1 MITTITNLEQMK
13 QAIEAFKEISEFH
26 FQAMETLLLLEG
38 RDDRMG
44 ELKVLIREIRGIING
59 AKDNLNS
66 HNAVKLMLQVIEK
79 NDNTLEDILGMKPEE
94 YAPKL
99 TVLRK
104 ALGSPK

>member
-38 RDDRMG
+38 RVDRMA
-44 ELKVLIREIRGIING
+44 ELKDLIKQVRDIING
-59 AKDNLNS
+59 SDNNLNS
-66 HNAVKLMLQVIEK
+66 ENAALLLKRLVDK
-79 NDNTLEDILGMKPEE
+79 NDTSLEVIYGMKPEE
-94 YAPKL
+94 YLPKL
-99 TVLRK
+99 TILRK

>member
-38 RDDRMG
+38 REDKME
-44 ELKVLIREIRGIING
+44 ELKALIKQVRDIVHG
-59 AKDNLNS
+59 ADKNLNS
-66 HNAVKLMLQVIEK
+66 NNAAELLMHVMAK
-79 NDNTLEDILGMKPEE
+79 NDTTLEDILGMRPEE
-94 YAPKL
+94 YLPKL
-99 TVLRK
+99 TILRK

>member
-1 MITTITNLEQMK
+1 MITIEIKLEQMK
-13 QAIEAFKEISEFH
+13 KAVESFMEISEFH

-38 RDDRMG
+38 RDDKMG

-66 HNAVKLMLQVIEK
+66 HNAVKLMLQLFEK
-79 NDNTLEDILGMKPEE
+79 NDNTLEDILGMKQEE
-94 YAPKL
+94 YLPKL
-99 TVLRK
+99 TILRK

>member
-38 RDDRMG
+38 RVDRMK
-44 ELKVLIREIRGIING
+44 ELSDLIEKVRNIING
-59 AKDNLNS
+59 SDGNLNS
-66 HNAVKLMLQVIEK
+66 ENAALLLKKLVEE
-79 NDNTLEDILGMKPEE
+79 NDVSLEDILGMKPEE
-94 YAPKL
+94 YLPKL
-99 TVLRK
+99 TTLRK

>member
-1 MITTITNLEQMK
+1 MITIETKLEQMK
-13 QAIEAFKEISEFH
+13 KAVESFMEISEFH

>member
-1 MITTITNLEQMK
+1 MITTIKLEQMRE
-13 QAIEAFKEISEFH
+13 AIESFIEISEFH
-26 FQAMETLLLLEG
+26 FQAIETLLLLEG
-38 RDDRMG
+38 REDRMDD
-44 ELKVLIREIRGIING
+44 LKVLLREIRGVING

-66 HNAVKLMLQVIEK
+66 FNAVKLMLQIIEK
-79 NDNTLEDILGMKPEE
+79 NDHTLEDILGMKPEE

>member
-1 MITTITNLEQMK
+1 MITIETKLDQMK
-13 QAIEAFKEISEFH
+13 KAVESFMEISEFH

-44 ELKVLIREIRGIING
+44 ELKVLIREIRAIING

-94 YAPKL
+94 YAQKL

>member
-38 RDDRMG
+38 RVDRMA
-44 ELKVLIREIRGIING
+44 ELRDLIGKVRNIING
-59 AKDNLNS
+59 SDGNLNS
-66 HNAVKLMLQVIEK
+66 ENAALLLKKLVEE
-79 NDNTLEDILGMKPEE
+79 NDVSLEDILGMKPEE
-94 YAPKL
+94 YLPKL
-99 TVLRK
+99 TILRK

>member
-38 RDDRMG
+38 RVDRMA
-44 ELKVLIREIRGIING
+44 ELRDLIGKVRNIING
-59 AKDNLNS
+59 SDGNLNS
-66 HNAVKLMLQVIEK
+66 ENATLLLKKLVEE
-79 NDNTLEDILGMKPEE
+79 NDTSLEDILGMKPEE
-94 YAPKL
+94 YLPKL
-99 TVLRK
+99 TILRK

>member
-1 MITTITNLEQMK
+1 MITIETKMEQMK
-13 QAIEAFKEISEFH
+13 KAVESFMEISDFH
-26 FQAMETLLLLEG
+26 FQAMETLLLLED
-38 RDDRMG
+38 RADRME

-66 HNAVKLMLQVIEK
+66 QNAVKLMLQVIAK

-94 YAPKL
+94 YTRKL
-99 TVLRK
+99 TILRK

>member
-38 RDDRMG
+38 RVDKME
-44 ELKVLIREIRGIING
+44 ELKALIKQVRDIVNG
-59 AKDNLNS
+59 ADKNLSSN
-66 HNAVKLMLQVIEK
+66 NAAELLMHVMAK
-79 NDNTLEDILGMKPEE
+79 NDTSLEVIYGMRPEE
-94 YAPKL
+94 YLPKL
-99 TVLRK
+99 TILRK

>member
-38 RDDRMG
+38 RVDRMT
-44 ELKVLIREIRGIING
+44 ELKHLIKQVRDIVHG
-59 AKDNLNS
+59 ADKNLNS
-66 HNAVKLMLQVIEK
+66 NNAAELLMHVMAK
-79 NDNTLEDILGMKPEE
+79 NDTTLEDILGMRPEE
-94 YAPKL
+94 YLPKL
-99 TVLRK
+99 TILRK

>member
-38 RDDRMG
+38 RVDRMK
-44 ELKVLIREIRGIING
+44 ELRDLIGKVRNIING
-59 AKDNLNS
+59 YDDNLNS
-66 HNAVKLMLQVIEK
+66 ENAALLLKKLVEENDISLEVIY
-79 NDNTLEDILGMKPEE
+79 GMKPEE
-94 YAPKL
+94 YLPKL
-99 TVLRK
+99 TILRK

>member
-38 RDDRMG
+38 RVDRMT
-44 ELKVLIREIRGIING
+44 ELRDLIGKVRNIING
-59 AKDNLNS
+59 SDGNLNS
-66 HNAVKLMLQVIEK
+66 ENAVLLLKKLVEE
-79 NDNTLEDILGMKPEE
+79 NDKSLEDILGMKPEE
-94 YAPKL
+94 YLPKL
-99 TVLRK
+99 TILRK

>member
-38 RDDRMG
+38 RVDKME
-44 ELKVLIREIRGIING
+44 ELKALIKQVRDIVNS
-59 AKDNLNS
+59 ADKNLNS
-66 HNAVKLMLQVIEK
+66 NNAAELLMHVMAK
-79 NDNTLEDILGMKPEE
+79 NDTTLEDILGMTPEE
-94 YAPKL
+94 YLPKL
-99 TVLRK
+99 TILRK

>member
-38 RDDRMG
+38 RVDRMT
-44 ELKVLIREIRGIING
+44 ELKDLIKQVRDIVNG
-59 AKDNLNS
+59 ANDNLNTN
-66 HNAVKLMLQVIEK
+66 NAAELLMHVMAK
-79 NDNTLEDILGMKPEE
+79 NDTTLEDILGMTPEE
-94 YAPKL
+94 YLPKL
-99 TVLRK
+99 TILRK

>member
-38 RDDRMG
+38 REDKME
-44 ELKVLIREIRGIING
+44 ELRDLIRKVRDIIKG
-59 AKDNLNS
+59 AKKNLNS
-66 HNAVKLMLQVIEK
+66 ENAALLLKKLVEENDTSLEVIY
-79 NDNTLEDILGMKPEE
+79 GMRPEE
-94 YAPKL
+94 YLPKL
-99 TVLRK
+99 TILRK